1 MSLLEFRNLSV
12 GFVSSHD
19 HTPNWVVRDLSFTVE
34 EGTTVAL
41 VGESGSGK
49 SVTAMA
55 LLGLLPSSFVRWGE
69 GSEIVYRN
77 CNILNYNDFQ
87 WIEHRKHQVA
97 MVFQDPMNALNP
109 IRRIGEQ
116 ILDCVRVSLNLN
128 AGDAAQQTSSLL
140 NEVGLGGI
148 DNIAR
153 RYPHQLS
160 GGQQQRVIIAM
171 ALAGKPKFLLAD
183 EPTTALDATV
193 QRQILELL
201 KKLQQKHQMTL
212 LFISHD
218 LALVSQLAHY
228 VVVMRQGIVQEQGSI
243 RELFM
248 NPKHPYTRGLLAC
261 RPLLGQKLYRLPELE
276 GYMSGIDKMTKAIPK
291 SSTLLNSLSE
301 NDWVLRVRD
310 LSYSHFDPLRKKKDI
325 EKRPDLFGVN
335 FELKRGQTIGI
346 VGESGSGK
354 TTLGKLLAGFYVPKT
369 GEIAFPSELRAKPLI
384 QRVQMIFQNPFA
396 SLNPRW
402 KVSQILW
409 EPLFLNGHKKNKAQ
423 MQRRINTLLDAVGL
437 PIAALSRYPHEFSG
451 GQRQRIAIARSL
463 MVQPAVLICDE
474 SVSALDVSVQ
484 AQVLNLLKDLQEEME
499 LSYVFISHDLAV
511 VYQMSDYLLV
521 LHQGEVVE
529 AGSAEQ
535 ILRYPGSQITQ
546 ALVRANPKLIY
557 SEEE

>member
-1 MSLLEFRNLSV
+1 MSLLEIRNLSV
-12 GFVSSHD
+12 GFTSSRNQS
-19 HTPNWVVRDLSFTVE
+19 PNWAVLDLNITIE
-34 EGTTVAL
+34 QGTTVAL

-49 SVTAMA
+49 SVTALA
-55 LLGLLPSSFVRWGE
+55 LLGLLPPLSVRWGE
-69 GSEIVYRN
+69 GSEILYRDG
-77 CNILNYNDFQ
+77 NILQYNDSQ
-87 WIEHRKHQVA
+87 WREHRKHHVA
-97 MVFQDPMNALNP
+97 MIFQDPMNALNP

-128 AGDAAQQTSSLL
+128 AREAAAQTASLL
-140 NEVGLGGI
+140 TEVGLGSI
-148 DNIAR
+148 ENIAR

-193 QRQILELL
+193 QKQILDLLQELQ
-201 KKLQQKHQMTL
+201 KKHQMTL

-228 VVVMRQGIVQEQGSI
+228 VVVMRHGVVQEQGRI
-243 RELFM
+243 HEIFK

-261 RPLLGQKLYRLPELE
+261 RPLLGQKMYRLPELASYINGVE
-276 GYMSGIDKMTKAIPK
+276 KPSNNIKK
-291 SSTLLNSLSE
+291 SSPLLNSSSE
-301 NDWVLRVRD
+301 NDWVLRVKD
-310 LSYSHFDPLRKKKDI
+310 LSYSHSDFLWSSKNIK
-325 EKRPDLFGVN
+325 KRPDLSGVN
-335 FELKRGQTIGI
+335 FELNRGQTLGI

-354 TTLGKLLAGFYVPKT
+354 TTLGKLLAGFYVPQT
-369 GEIAFPSELRAKPLI
+369 GEITFPTELRSRPLI
-384 QRVQMIFQNPFA
+384 QRVQMVFQNPFA

-402 KVSQILW
+402 RVSQILW
-409 EPLFLNGHKKNKAQ
+409 EPLFLNGCKDNKLIQ
-423 MQRRINTLLDAVGL
+423 HRINTLLDAVGL
-437 PIAALSRYPHEFSG
+437 SAAVLSRYPHEFSG

-484 AQVLNLLKDLQEEME
+484 AQVLNLLKDLQEEMG

-521 LHQGEVVE
+521 LHRGEVVE
-529 AGSAEQ
+529 AGDSEQ
-535 ILRYPGSQITQ
+535 LLHHPHSPITQ
-546 ALVRANPKLIY
+546 VLVRANPKLIY
-557 SEEE
+557 SGVE